1 MDDYTWKKRL
11 EARRRRRKRE
21 RYFVVFL
28 LIAMI
33 FSFLFYIGVYTKTPD
48 YAMKTAQ
55 KALNENDADSFDR
68 YVDLVSVASKAYDDL
83 TVDQFKYD
91 TKLSERERSLFE
103 NFYVLIR
110 PQMAQGAAEIIDY
123 KIKNNSWTLPE
134 GILQGRQLG
143 IDFDLLL
150 ERSLIRHTKIT
161 GIGKVEYTDIDKA
174 TVNLEVIEEYT
185 STPFTLEL
193 EVEKVNSAGWSFGGF
208 EFNFLNRKWKMGS
221 LNFNL
226 GTSDWR
232 VVGINNY
239 RGYLELISPK
249 LKQELADYID
259 ATAEIVNRY
268 NASFRTYQ
276 NEFVYMQRTQNG
288 VMSPQQRENIA
299 GYIENNIIPAL
310 QNRQQELDE
319 MTPPNGAIYLA
330 KLRKESTNITISAWA
345 YYIKGLRENNPEAF
359 YTAESL
365 HKQELALDQRIEEI
379 VHNSAISRERP
390 DVIN

>member
-28 LIAMI
+28 LISMI
-33 FSFLFYIGVYTKTPD
+33 CSFFFYIGVYTKTPD

-55 KALNENDADSFDR
+55 AALNDNDSDSFKR
-68 YVDLVSVASKAYDDL
+68 YVDLVSVTSKAYDDL
-83 TVDQFKYD
+83 TVDLFKYD
-91 TKLSERERSLFE
+91 TQLSERERSLFE

-110 PQMAQGAAEIIDY
+110 PQIAQGSAEIIEY
-123 KIKNNSWTLPE
+123 KIKNNLWTLPD

-150 ERSLIRHTKIT
+150 ERSLIRHIT
-161 GIGKVEYTDIDKA
+161 IKGIGKVEYSAPDKA
-174 TVNLEVIEEYT
+174 TVNLEVVNDYT
-185 STPFTLEL
+185 GSPFVLEL
-193 EVEKVNSAGWSFGGF
+193 AVEKVNSAGWSFGGF
-208 EFNFLNRKWKMGS
+208 EFNFLDRKWKMGS
-221 LNFNL
+221 INFNL

-239 RGYLELISPK
+239 RDYLDLAAPT
-249 LKQELADYID
+249 LKKELADYID
-259 ATAEIVNRY
+259 STAEIVNRY
-268 NASFRTYQ
+268 NAAFRTYQ

-288 VMSPQQRENIA
+288 VMTSQQRENISE
-299 GYIENNIIPAL
+299 YIENNIIPSL
-310 QNRQQELDE
+310 QNRQQELDGV
-319 MTPPNGAIYLA
+319 TVPNGALYLA
-330 KLRKESTNITISAWA
+330 KLRRESSNITVSAWA
-345 YYIKGLRENNPEAF
+345 YYIKGLRENNQEAF
-359 YTAESL
+359 FTAESL

-390 DVIN
+390 DIIN

>member
-11 EARRRRRKRE
+11 EARRRRRKNE

-28 LIAMI
+28 LIAI
-33 FSFLFYIGVYTKTPD
+33 VFSFLFYIGVYTKTPN
-48 YAMKTAQ
+48 YAMETAQ
-55 KALNENDADSFDR
+55 KALIDNDADTFDR
-68 YVDLVSVASKAYDDL
+68 YVDVVSVASKAYDDL

-91 TKLSERERSLFE
+91 TQLSERERSLFE

-123 KIKNNSWTLPE
+123 KINNNTWILPD

-143 IDFDLLL
+143 IDYDLLL
-150 ERSLIRHTKIT
+150 EKSLIRHTKIT
-161 GIGKVEYTDIDKA
+161 GIGEVENIAADKA
-174 TVNLEVIEEYT
+174 NVDLEVVEEYT
-185 STPFTLEL
+185 GIPFTLHLEL
-193 EVEKVNSAGWSFGGF
+193 EKVNSAGWSFGGF
-208 EFNFLNRKWKMGS
+208 EFNFMNRTWKMGS

-239 RGYLELISPK
+239 HDYLELITPR
-249 LKQELADYID
+249 LKQELAEYID
-259 ATAEIVNRY
+259 TTAEIVNRY
-268 NASFRTYQ
+268 NSAFRTYQ
-276 NEFVYMQRTQNG
+276 NEFIYMQRTQTG

-299 GYIENNIIPAL
+299 AYIENNIIPAL

-319 MTPPNGAIYLA
+319 MTPPNGALYLS
-330 KLRKESTNITISAWA
+330 KLRKESTNITVSAWS